1 MTAPS
6 RGDFSTAFLH
16 RAGLIAALL
25 AVIAGILG
33 MHVMT
38 GTHGTHSPA
47 AVTAAAAALTPTT
60 GTGHAESTPGH
71 AGHAG
76 HGTPGGTVGYSQP
89 SVQDAA
95 GTLEQ
100 CSCSGSCATGH
111 AMTAACTPTAKTGSF
126 SAPLPGTTVI
136 AVISSGAADGMV
148 PGLWPYLPDTPSPG
162 QLSIS
167 RT

>member
-6 RGDFSTAFLH
+6 RGAFTTAFLH
-16 RAGLIAALL
+16 RAGLFAALL

-38 GTHGTHSPA
+38 GTHGTHSP
-47 AVTAAAAALTPTT
+47 VTAAVPALTPTT
-60 GTGHAESTPGH
+60 GTGHAESTP
-71 AGHAG
+71 GHAG

-100 CSCSGSCATGH
+100 CSCSGSCANGH

-126 SAPLPGTTVI
+126 SAPSPGTTVI

>member
-1 MTAPS
+1 MTAP
-6 RGDFSTAFLH
+6 GCGEFTTAFLH
-16 RAGLIAALL
+16 RAGLLAALL

-47 AVTAAAAALTPTT
+47 AVTATSAALTPTT
-60 GTGHAESTPGH
+60 GTGHDESTPGH
-71 AGHAG
+71 AGH
-76 HGTPGGTVGYSQP
+76 GTPVITLADP
-89 SVQDAA
+89 SNQDAA

-100 CSCSGSCATGH
+100 CSCSGSCADGH

-136 AVISSGAADGMV
+136 AVISSGAADGML
-148 PGLWPYLPDTPSPG
+148 PGRRSYLPDTPSPG
-162 QLSIS
+162 ELSIS

>member
-1 MTAPS
+1 MTAPG
-6 RGDFSTAFLH
+6 RGDFTTAFLH
-16 RAGLIAALL
+16 RAGLFAALL

-47 AVTAAAAALTPTT
+47 AVTATDAVLTPIT
-60 GTGHAESTPGH
+60 GTGHAESPPGH
-71 AGHAG
+71 AGHSA
-76 HGTPGGTVGYSQP
+76 PSGTVANSQS

-100 CSCSGSCATGH
+100 CSCSGSCANGH

-136 AVISSGAADGMV
+136 AVISSGAADGML
-148 PGLWPYLPDTPSPG
+148 PGLWSYLPDAPSPG
-162 QLSIS
+162 ELSIS